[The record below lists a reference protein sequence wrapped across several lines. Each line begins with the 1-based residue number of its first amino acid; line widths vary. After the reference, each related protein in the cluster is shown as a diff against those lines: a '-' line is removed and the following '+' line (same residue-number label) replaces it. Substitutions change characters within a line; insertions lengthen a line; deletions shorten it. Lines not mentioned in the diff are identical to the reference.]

1 MCLYCQNKAIL
12 LLRENLS
19 FFIDFVLFMLKD
31 YTIFNNFLSS
41 NKSLVKGGLFSIYS
55 FINRGF
61 AFVLLLILANY
72 IAPAEYGYL
81 SLFST
86 VVMVLGYFMA
96 LSSEGYMSISYF
108 SEGESGIKKSF
119 SCILAICICIS
130 FILCLVL
137 VALGD
142 DLSRLLDLE
151 ESIVFYAVVI
161 AFFTVFNNLLLDLFR
176 IREKVVIYGWLSC
189 GSALLNFIISI
200 IFVKG
205 LLLSWLGRVYA
216 WMGCTILFGLIG
228 LWYFFKSGYF
238 TFKIRTYFKPILF
251 WSIPLIPHLAT
262 AFIRQGCDR
271 YIINYHHTIEDVGL
285 FSFALNLVG
294 IITMIGFGFNQSNSV
309 DIYKVL
315 GDKVIPITQKLQ
327 HLAKNRKIFLYLYL
341 MVTLI
346 ITVLGYILVP
356 IILPKYGDAMDYFTI
371 LSIYGFFVCVY
382 LVYTNYLFFFKKTR
396 FLMYITV
403 SSALLHLLLSL
414 WLTRYSLYATA
425 LLYGITQ
432 AGTAIAV
439 AITSMREL
447 RIWSNGV
454 TESMNA

>member
-1 MCLYCQNKAIL
+1 MFSNLEDLIKNNKT
-12 LLRENLS
+12 LLRGS
-19 FFIDFVLFMLKD
+19 
-31 YTIFNNFLSS
+31 
-41 NKSLVKGGLFSIYS
+41 LFSIYS
-55 FINRGF
+55 FVNRGF
-61 AFVLLLILANY
+61 AFILLLILANY

-96 LSSEGYMSISYF
+96 LSSEGYMSISFF

-119 SCILAICICIS
+119 SCILTICICIS
-130 FILCLVL
+130 FLLCFVL

-142 DLSRLLDLE
+142 DLSSLLDLE
-151 ESIVFYAVVI
+151 ESILFYAVVI

-200 IFVKG
+200 ILVKG
-205 LLLSWLGRVYA
+205 LLLSWQGRVYA
-216 WMGCTILFGLIG
+216 WMGCTVLFGLIG

-238 TFKIRTYFKPILF
+238 TSQIRQFYKPMLM

-271 YIINYHHTIEDVGL
+271 YIINYYHTIDDVGL

-309 DIYKVL
+309 DIFKVL
-315 GDKVIPITQKLQ
+315 GDKLMPVTSKMQ
-327 HLAKNRKIFLYLYL
+327 HLAKYRRVFLLLYFVL
-341 MVTLI
+341 TFLI
-346 ITVLGYILVP
+346 ALLGYMLVP
-356 IILPKYGDAMDYFTI
+356 MVLPKYSNAMNYFI
-371 LSIYGFFVCVY
+371 LLSVYGFFVCVY

-396 FLMYITV
+396 VLMYITV
-403 SSALLHLLLSL
+403 TSAFIHLLLSFF
-414 WLTRYSLYATA
+414 LTRYSLYNTA

-432 AGTAIAV
+432 AGTAILVGIV
-439 AITSMREL
+439 AMKQL
-447 RIWSNGV
+447 NQWSQKSV
-454 TESMNA
+454 LLQ

>member
-1 MCLYCQNKAIL
+1 MFSNLEDLIKNNKT
-12 LLRENLS
+12 LLRGS
-19 FFIDFVLFMLKD
+19 
-31 YTIFNNFLSS
+31 
-41 NKSLVKGGLFSIYS
+41 LFSIYS
-55 FINRGF
+55 FVNRGF
-61 AFVLLLILANY
+61 AFILLLILANY

-96 LSSEGYMSISYF
+96 LSSEGYMSISFF

-119 SCILAICICIS
+119 SCILTICICIS

-137 VALGD
+137 VTLGD

-151 ESIVFYAVVI
+151 ESILFYAVVI

-200 IFVKG
+200 ILVKG
-205 LLLSWLGRVYA
+205 LLLSWQGRVYA
-216 WMGCTILFGLIG
+216 WMGCTVLFGLIG

-238 TFKIRTYFKPILF
+238 TSQIRQFYKPMLM

-271 YIINYHHTIEDVGL
+271 YIINYYHTIDDVGL

-309 DIYKVL
+309 DIFKVL
-315 GDKVIPITQKLQ
+315 GDKLMPVTSKMQ
-327 HLAKNRKIFLYLYL
+327 HLAKYRRVFLLLYFVL
-341 MVTLI
+341 TFLI
-346 ITVLGYILVP
+346 ALLGYMLVP
-356 IILPKYGDAMDYFTI
+356 MVLPKYSNAMNYFI
-371 LSIYGFFVCVY
+371 LLSVYGFFVCVY

-396 FLMYITV
+396 VLMYITV
-403 SSALLHLLLSL
+403 TSAFIHLLLSFF
-414 WLTRYSLYATA
+414 LTRYSLYNTA

-432 AGTAIAV
+432 AGTAILVGIV
-439 AITSMREL
+439 AMKQL
-447 RIWSNGV
+447 NQWSQKSV
-454 TESMNA
+454 LLQ